1 MVKDDS
7 LYVIAI
13 VAVVA
18 VVGLVIMAT
27 GSSTVVVEELPSM
40 AEEDSSAI
48 AGEAFRTGSSTYD
61 KGVSDTFQSGIS
73 IETSIASGSLNA
85 NTRCGAGETAC
96 GTNSGRC
103 CTADQYCHASRC
115 YPND

>member
-48 AGEAFRTGSSTYD
+48 AGEAFRTSSRTYD
-61 KGVSDTFQSGIS
+61 KGTLNPEISAGIS
-73 IETSIASGSLNA
+73 SVAGSLNA
-85 NTRCGAGETAC
+85 ESRCEPDETPC
-96 GTNSGRC
+96 GGNNGRC
-103 CTADQYCHASRC
+103 CSPDFECIASKC
-115 YPND
+115 YPR